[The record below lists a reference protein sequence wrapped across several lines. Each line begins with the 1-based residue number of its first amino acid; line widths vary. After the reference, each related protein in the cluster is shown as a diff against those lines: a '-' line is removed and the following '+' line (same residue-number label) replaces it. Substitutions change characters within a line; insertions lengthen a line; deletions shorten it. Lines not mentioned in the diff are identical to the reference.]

1 MPKSD
6 TWPGSVAPEPSSS
19 NMDSA
24 GSCDSVISTN
34 SGFSVDSLQHLSAA
48 ERECLMYLEETIDS
62 LDVDEDSGL
71 SNDEPEASHQAA
83 AIAVHPSKAADQS
96 GEDSER
102 DQGRPV
108 HHGVP
113 TTLPLA
119 NGFGNLP
126 QMAPADVHEPKTPE
140 VSNNSNTPLETE
152 TGELETS
159 KLHCEV
165 QQIDSATDKLA
176 PQAQMLASAADG
188 DCDLCAPSDTKL
200 EPNQSS
206 PQPETE
212 LILIPP
218 PSDFMD
224 EPGPEPQSRPE
235 PQPGPEPQPEPEQ
248 QSGPEPQPEPEPQS
262 GPEPQ
267 PEPEPQS
274 GPEPQPEPEP
284 QSGPEPQP
292 EPEPQ
297 SGPEPQPEERPD
309 PTVSVETPVR
319 RQHVDVEELR
329 KRASS
334 KRAPVSSDVV
344 HPPVPHLAVAEVP
357 ETLSAPHSQTV
368 TSANLLPEHLEPKSP
383 PAVAP
388 KPKKLPSNIIFKSQK
403 PFADSNFSPPA
414 SDRMLSEGQKIRME
428 ALRKLGL
435 LKAEDADLDPRL
447 SLPTSSHSRRSWA
460 APLSPA
466 ARQTPP
472 SPSIRTP
479 SPTVST
485 VPVPPPWAEVSTQAN
500 AALTPAALAKDI
512 LPVPSAF
519 SDTGKPPS
527 LYHSQEAS
535 PAKIIISAPTVN
547 TGVKSATLA
556 HSGTGLSSLQP
567 SLGVLRNGRPRPA
580 SLGSGKDFSHVK
592 VEALAPNVKDAST
605 RRSTPVAPVS
615 QNAGESTGVPRYHG
629 VSVVICPRAEND
641 EGRRHA
647 LKKLGLLKD

>member
-71 SNDEPEASHQAA
+71 SNDEPEFPSG
-83 AIAVHPSKAADQS
+83 SKAADQS
-96 GEDSER
+96 DSER
-102 DQGRPV
+102 DQADLSIMAHNPSPV
-108 HHGVP
+108 QRFWEPP
-113 TTLPLA
+113 TDA
-119 NGFGNLP
+119 
-126 QMAPADVHEPKTPE
+126 ADVHEPKTPR
-140 VSNNSNTPLETE
+140 VKQLKHSVTE
-152 TGELETS
+152 TG
-159 KLHCEV
+159 V
-165 QQIDSATDKLA
+165 DSATDSLA
-176 PQAQMLASAADG
+176 PQ
-188 DCDLCAPSDTKL
+188 PSDTKL
-200 EPNQSS
+200 EPNQSPS
-206 PQPETE
+206 ETE

-224 EPGPEPQSRPE
+224 EPGNH
-235 PQPGPEPQPEPEQ
+235 PQPQPA
-248 QSGPEPQPEPEPQS
+248 
-262 GPEPQ
+262 
-267 PEPEPQS
+267 
-274 GPEPQPEPEP
+274 
-284 QSGPEPQP
+284 
-292 EPEPQ
+292 
-297 SGPEPQPEERPD
+297 EELLPYPWRPCQK
-309 PTVSVETPVR
+309 TA
-319 RQHVDVEELR
+319 VDVEEEPPKSIHRSPTWLSELR
-329 KRASS
+329 L
-334 KRAPVSSDVV
+334 PV
-344 HPPVPHLAVAEVP
+344 HPTPRRLPQP
-357 ETLSAPHSQTV
+357 
-368 TSANLLPEHLEPKSP
+368 PEHLEPKSP

-472 SPSIRTP
+472 SPSNAIAYRPP
-479 SPTVST
+479 SRAPSL
-485 VPVPPPWAEVSTQAN
+485 AEVSTQAN

-519 SDTGKPPS
+519 SDTGEPPS
-527 LYHSQEAS
+527 LYAEAS
-535 PAKIIISAPTVN
+535 PAKIIISAPTV
-547 TGVKSATLA
+547 TPVKSATLA
-556 HSGTGLSSLQP
+556 HSGTGLSSSSQA
-567 SLGVLRNGRPRPA
+567 GVLRNGRPRPA

-592 VEALAPNVKDAST
+592 VEALAPNAKDAST